1 MLCPDL
7 LAYVDN
13 MKSIEQSGLSMT
25 ELARKAGISRV
36 GLYAWIK
43 REGMGKAET
52 AQKLARALGV
62 TVEQLLKEKR
72 ARR

>member
-1 MLCPDL
+1 
-7 LAYVDN
+7 
-13 MKSIEQSGLSMT
+13 MT